1 MKNIIH
7 TLVKIT
13 LYYWARI
20 MSAPVI
26 LFARWCVKHTDAN
39 PVQKVEALDKI
50 DEIEQK
56 IQEIHIFGLERDR
69 EFYLRVLEGRFEDEE
84 LWREEGGE

>member
-20 MSAPVI
+20 MSAPVVF
-26 LFARWCVKHTDAN
+26 FARWCVNHTDAT
-39 PVQKVEALDKI
+39 PVQKVEVLDKI
-50 DEIEQK
+50 DEIEQN
-56 IQEIHIFGLERDR
+56 IQELK
-69 EFYLRVLEGRFEDEE
+69 ED
-84 LWREEGGE
+84 